1 MNNATFIA
9 SYYIYLLFIMPIVID
24 GQVRIEI
31 TFFVVDRL
39 NSNYSYKIDYGLNG
53 RCDLF
58 TT

>member
-31 TFFVVDRL
+31 TFFL
-39 NSNYSYKIDYGLNG
+39 SLIGWIQITLIKLIMN
-53 RCDLF
+53 
-58 TT
+58 